1 MDGHRTFAIR
11 LASASLAYF
20 AIVFSAGFL
29 LGAIRVFELE
39 PRLGKTL
46 AVACEAPLMLA
57 VIIWTARWVPP
68 RMGLA
73 ADRGSLLATGIL
85 ALGLQQVAD
94 VVVGVAVRGL
104 SLAQQI
110 QHFATPDGAIYAVLL
125 LLFAAMPWLANRSS
139 AA

>member
-1 MDGHRTFAIR
+1 MERHRAFAIR

-20 AIVFSAGFL
+20 AIVFSAGFFF
-29 LGAIRVFELE
+29 GAIRVFGLE

-57 VIIWTARWVPP
+57 VMIWTARKVPP
-68 RMGLA
+68 RIGLSG
-73 ADRGSLLATGIL
+73 DRRSLLAMGGL
-85 ALGLQQVAD
+85 ALVLLQVAD
-94 VVVGVAVRGL
+94 VFVGAVVRGL
-104 SLAQQI
+104 PPAQQI

-125 LLFAAMPWLANRSS
+125 LLFAAMPLLASLSS